1 MPEDELNEDVR
12 NMKTLAENC
21 LTKLQCDFGLSYLI
35 RYIFFISSQLH
46 QFNYTF
52 NYIVLC

>member
-12 NMKTLAENC
+12 KMKTLAENC